1 VKFIIVTSIESHTI
15 FWLHWYL

>member
-1 VKFIIVTSIESHTI
+1 VKFIVTSIESHTI